1 MKTEEDESAEVED
14 GDKQD
19 SGEKEMEEEEDE
31 VPSLPLGVT
40 GTLCSLFHACGKSQ
54 GLTLFFQS
62 KLQFPNEL
70 CKSGV

>member
-1 MKTEEDESAEVED
+1 
-14 GDKQD
+14 
-19 SGEKEMEEEEDE
+19 MEEEEDE

-62 KLQFPNEL
+62 KLQFQMSFASQVFEYKL
-70 CKSGV
+70 